1 MDNDGRVCW
10 LNLWILICINRTM
23 NGGVYMWGKSVGR
36 HYGYYGFKIVTL
48 VIKIEGGWLRDFL
61 MCSNSS

>member
-1 MDNDGRVCW
+1 
-10 LNLWILICINRTM
+10 M

-61 MCSNSS
+61 MWSNSS

>member
-1 MDNDGRVCW
+1 M
-10 LNLWILICINRTM
+10 
-23 NGGVYMWGKSVGR
+23 GR

-61 MCSNSS
+61 M

>member
-1 MDNDGRVCW
+1 M
-10 LNLWILICINRTM
+10 
-23 NGGVYMWGKSVGR
+23 GR

-61 MCSNSS
+61 T